1 MTREVATAREWAEE
15 QFESAELSD
24 VRRVSRA
31 ITIAEALMESPGTSL
46 PQLFARPYDLKA
58 AYRFFRHPE
67 VQPDTVQA
75 GHREQVF
82 VELEKPGRYL
92 LLEDTTEILCAGDEE
107 IAGLGPVGGSKA
119 GKIGFHLHSVLA
131 VRWPV
136 VSEEPTLTR
145 PVVTILGLADQ
156 QSYVR
161 QPRVAARP
169 RRGSERRVQAADTLE
184 SALWERATQRLGAA
198 PEGDTTLWVRVCDR
212 GADIYDHLRV
222 CQTQRH
228 RFLVRATQDR
238 VLVGAPTGKLFAT
251 ARASA
256 SLGTV
261 RIELRTRPG
270 QAARTAL
277 MQLSVTRVQLR
288 APQALGASCG
298 QRPSVT
304 CTVVRVWEAA
314 PPAQG
319 KRLEWLLL
327 TDLPAE
333 SFAQACEIA
342 QMYATRWLEE
352 EFHKA
357 LKTGLGVERLQL
369 TTAHEWFAATAV
381 MSIVAV
387 RLLELRERLRQTP
400 TAPAAAAG
408 LTEFELTVLRARSGK
423 AVLTVGEVA
432 LALGRLGGHLNRTGD
447 GWPGWLTLWRGWQVL
462 QTLIDG
468 VLLARKLDQFG

>member
-1 MTREVATAREWAEE
+1 MVA
-15 QFESAELSD
+15 
-24 VRRVSRA
+24 
-31 ITIAEALMESPGTSL
+31 SPGTSL

-67 VQPDTVQA
+67 VQPDAVQA
-75 GHREQVF
+75 GHREQVLW
-82 VELEKPGRYL
+82 ELEKPGRYL
-92 LLEDTTEILCAGDEE
+92 LLEDTTAILCAGEKE
-107 IAGLGPVGGSKA
+107 IAGLGPVGGSKE

-131 VRWPV
+131 VRWPAAP
-136 VSEEPTLTR
+136 ERRTLTR

-161 QPRVAARP
+161 QPRAKAGP
-169 RRGSERRVQAADTLE
+169 RRGSERRRQGGDSLE
-184 SALWERATQRLGAA
+184 SALWERATQRVGAA
-198 PEGDTTLWVRVCDR
+198 PEGDTTVWIRVGDR
-212 GADIYDHLRV
+212 GADIYDHLRT
-222 CQTQRH
+222 CQTHRQ
-228 RFLVRATQDR
+228 RFLVRAAQDR
-238 VLVGAPTGKLFAT
+238 VIVGTATSRLFAA
-251 ARASA
+251 ARASV
-256 SLGTV
+256 SLGEVT
-261 RIELRTRPG
+261 IELRARPG
-270 QAARTAL
+270 AVARTAT
-277 MQLSVTRVQLR
+277 MQLSVTPVQLR
-288 APQALGASCG
+288 APQTLGSGCG
-298 QRPSVT
+298 QRPPVA
-304 CTVVRVWEAA
+304 CMVVRVWEAA
-314 PPAQG
+314 PPTEG
-319 KRLEWLLL
+319 KPLEWLLL
-327 TDLPAE
+327 TDLPVE

-357 LKTGLGVERLQL
+357 LKTGLRVERLQL

-400 TAPAAAAG
+400 TASAEEAG
-408 LTEFELTVLRARSGK
+408 LTELELRVLRTRSDK
-423 AVLTVGEVA
+423 ELLTVGEVA